1 MRGAD
6 DILHGAAVILR
17 GMASILSNVPDIL
30 HVQHQFFEFFKVFW
44 AFQRKKTL
52 FSKSSQKLVMLPK
65 KLIIT
70 F

>member
-1 MRGAD
+1 MHGAD

-17 GMASILSNVPDIL
+17 GMASILSDVPDIL
-30 HVQHQFFEFFKVFW
+30 HVQNQFFEIFLSV
-44 AFQRKKTL
+44 L
-52 FSKSSQKLVMLPK
+52 GFSKGKNTFGLVAK